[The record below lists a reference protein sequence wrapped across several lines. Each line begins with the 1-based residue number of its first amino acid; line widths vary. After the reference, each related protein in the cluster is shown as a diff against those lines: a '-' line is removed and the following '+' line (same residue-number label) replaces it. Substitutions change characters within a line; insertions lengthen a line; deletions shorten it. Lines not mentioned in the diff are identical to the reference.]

1 MWNRRNT
8 NGNYRYHYREFGIRM
23 DSDPCMPKYNANLVA
38 TLGTSRTEVMFF
50 QANLANYNSE
60 CSTKLMAISN
70 LPS

>member
-1 MWNRRNT
+1 
-8 NGNYRYHYREFGIRM
+8 M

-60 CSTKLMAISN
+60 CSTKLMTISN